1 MARILDTQSVVDVVA
16 ALVKKACCELDGGYV
31 AALREAR
38 DREESPYGREVLQ
51 TLADNAEYA
60 AKEGLACCQDTGSC
74 AVFMEI
80 GQEVSWQGAPL
91 ADMVDEG
98 VRRGYTGAYLRKSMV
113 RDPIDRVNSGD
124 NTPAILHTD
133 IVPGAAVSV
142 TVLPKGGGCEN
153 MGVFTTLLPSAGE
166 AGLIDFVVKTVEQA
180 GGKSCPPLTVGVGA
194 GGTMDYCC
202 LLAKRALLRP
212 HGSRSPAPRYARLE
226 AELLERINQTG
237 IGPMGLGGRIT
248 ALDVRI
254 EQYPCHITAFPI
266 AVSLQC
272 HAARIA
278 RAEI

>member
-1 MARILDTQSVVDVVA
+1 MARILDTQCVVA
-16 ALVKKACCELDGGYV
+16 VVAELVKKACCELDGGYV

-38 DREESPYGREVLQ
+38 EREESPYGREVLQ
-51 TLADNAEYA
+51 TLVDNAEYA

-80 GQEVSWQGAPL
+80 GQEVSWRGAPL
-91 ADMVDEG
+91 ANMVNEG
-98 VRRGYTGAYLRKSMV
+98 VRLGYTGAYLRKSMV
-113 RDPIDRVNSGD
+113 RDPIDRINTGD
-124 NTPAILHTD
+124 NTPALLHTD
-133 IVPGAAVSV
+133 IVPGAAAVI

-153 MGVFTTLLPSAGE
+153 MGAFTTLLPSAGG
-166 AGLIDFVVKTVEQA
+166 AGLKEFVLRTVEAA

-212 HGSRSPAPRYARLE
+212 HGSRSAAPRYAHLE
-226 AELLERINQTG
+226 TELLALINKTG

-254 EQYPCHITAFPI
+254 EQYPCHITAFPV

-272 HAARIA
+272 HAARTA
-278 RAEI
+278 RAVI